1 MTELAQ
7 GLALVLAAFAAGW
20 TAFFSLMIAP
30 QAFRDLDQGRADRFV
45 RNAMKGGH
53 PVAAGVCAASGISAF
68 MGGAPGGGAVIGLCA
83 VMYVM
88 AAWTLAPRSDTRPPP
103 GGKRVLKTARIVAS
117 MITALIILVAFAAIG
132 MIALGI

>member
-7 GLALVLAAFAAGW
+7 GIALVLAAFAAGW
-20 TAFFSLMIAP
+20 TAFFSFMIAP

-45 RNAMKGGH
+45 RNSMKGGH
-53 PVAAGVCAASGISAF
+53 PVAAAICAGAGVAGF
-68 MGGAPGGGAVIGLCA
+68 LGGAPGGGAVIGLCA
-83 VMYVM
+83 VMYLM
-88 AAWTLAPRSDTRPPP
+88 AAWTLAPRTDTRPPP

-117 MITALIILVAFAAIG
+117 MITALIILVAFAAIV